1 MKNRFKRAFVIVLD
15 SLGIGNGKD
24 AANYDDL
31 NTNTLKHID
40 NVYPLN
46 IPNLRSLGIDR
57 ICDINKQ
64 HVELDHSYAMPMNEA
79 SCGKDTLTGH
89 YEIMGLL
96 VTKPFKT
103 FTDTGFPQELISLL
117 EEKWNKKIIGNC
129 AASGTQIIEELG
141 ERHLKTKE
149 VIVYTS
155 SDSVL
160 QIAAHEE
167 VVPLEELYQMCEIA
181 REITKDEKYKLG
193 RIIARP
199 FVGTNSSNFKR
210 TPNRHDYALKPF
222 AKTMLNYLQEANY
235 DVISIG
241 KIADIFVNEG
251 ITRSI
256 KIKNNNDGCDKTLQ
270 VMKEDFTGLC
280 FVNLVDFDMEYGHR
294 RNPVGYGKAIE
305 AFDVYLGQMK
315 ELLTDDDILFICAD
329 HGNDPTYKGTDHT
342 REQVPL
348 LIYSKAFKNSGILA
362 ETNSFATVSSTL
374 ADIFNVEKTNLGD
387 SIIELLK

>member
-222 AKTMLNYLQEANY
+222 AKTMLNHLQEANY

-305 AFDVYLGQMK
+305 DFDVYLGQMK
-315 ELLTDDDILFICAD
+315 KLLNDDDILFICAD